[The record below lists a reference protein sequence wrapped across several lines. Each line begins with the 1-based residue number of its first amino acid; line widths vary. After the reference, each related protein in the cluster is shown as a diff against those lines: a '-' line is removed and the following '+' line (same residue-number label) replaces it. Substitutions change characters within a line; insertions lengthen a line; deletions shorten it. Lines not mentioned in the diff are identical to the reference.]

1 MLEPNALVIVCEE
14 GLLKREAAALI
25 IPERDNMVVFKYYIR
40 IIATTD
46 TRAEFNV
53 IWPPKKIIKI

>member
-25 IPERDNMVVFKYYIR
+25 IPERDNMVVFKYYNR

-53 IWPPKKIIKI
+53 I